1 MISSVQNKV
10 SKYSRFK
17 TKWVPI
23 LKDLGVDV
31 AAGTA
36 TAAMK
41 TVMPGSF
48 LMFTFGSSPAA
59 LMYPA
64 YRGYEGVQ
72 YGKAH
77 AGLLGGIAG
86 GVMGVG
92 VGSIEGIIKSTIAL
106 ASISGLSLLLRN
118 TGFTVPSLFVGAGV
132 GAAMFGATRL
142 ISHIWSGHKTANPPK
157 QSDTTTQTN

>member
-1 MISSVQNKV
+1 M
-10 SKYSRFK
+10 
-17 TKWVPI
+17 KWVPI

-41 TVMPGSF
+41 TVMPGSL

-86 GVMGVG
+86 GIMGVG

-118 TGFTVPSLFVGAGV
+118 IGFTVPSLFVGAGV
-132 GAAMFGATRL
+132 GAGVGAAMFCATRL
-142 ISHIWSGHKTANPPK
+142 ISRIWSGQKK
-157 QSDTTTQTN
+157 QEVVIDRNGTVSRDTGLYNINRSR